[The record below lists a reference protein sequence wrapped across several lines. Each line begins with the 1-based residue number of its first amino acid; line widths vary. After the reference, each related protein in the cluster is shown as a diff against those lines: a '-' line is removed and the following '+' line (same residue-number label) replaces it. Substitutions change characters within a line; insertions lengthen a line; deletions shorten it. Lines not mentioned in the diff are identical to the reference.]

1 MAFSA
6 EGARSGEVLL
16 RRSRLYR
23 IEHGSIAP
31 HLDGAALP
39 AIARGSSG
47 EVRASDGGV
56 NMHCAGLP
64 QTESRPRR
72 AVAHAKSVAR
82 REFPLVVRQEMARLG
97 WHVWGYV
104 ATFNSPGL
112 VGVRGE
118 DLSMI
123 FGKFFS
129 AIRAQFNK
137 LANFFWEAD
146 PIAQMQYEYDSAVEQ
161 LKEGRL
167 GLEQY
172 RALVE
177 RVSRQVKDGEN
188 QVAKLTAQA
197 KAYLKA
203 GDRETAGSIAL
214 QLTKARA
221 QLDENRQQLVLH
233 ETAYGNNLKKIQHAN
248 KKLVEVK
255 DKIQKYDA
263 DLKMSSAEAEV
274 AQLSQSLNFDVTTDF
289 GQLEDVIQRKIDANR
304 GKVRV
309 AADLSAEGL
318 GRIEAEERMEQSMA
332 DDALKD
338 LEVELGMRAPETTPV
353 AAQTKDLGPAE
364 EAVERRQSEKQTEK
378 A

>member
-1 MAFSA
+1 
-6 EGARSGEVLL
+6 
-16 RRSRLYR
+16 
-23 IEHGSIAP
+23 
-31 HLDGAALP
+31 
-39 AIARGSSG
+39 
-47 EVRASDGGV
+47 
-56 NMHCAGLP
+56 
-64 QTESRPRR
+64 
-72 AVAHAKSVAR
+72 
-82 REFPLVVRQEMARLG
+82 
-97 WHVWGYV
+97 
-104 ATFNSPGL
+104 
-112 VGVRGE
+112 
-118 DLSMI
+118 MI
-123 FGKFFS
+123 FGKFFG

-146 PIAQMQYEYDSAVEQ
+146 PIAQMQYEYDTAVEQ

-203 GDRETAGSIAL
+203 GDRETAGGVAL

-221 QLDENRQQLVLH
+221 QLEENRQQLVMH
-233 ETAYGNNLKKIQHAN
+233 EQAYGNNLKKIQFAN
-248 KKLVEVK
+248 KKLVDVK

-263 DLKMSSAEAEV
+263 DLKMSAAEAEV

-318 GRIEAEERMEQSMA
+318 GRIDAEERMEKSMA

-353 AAQTKDLGPAE
+353 AAQAKDLGPAE
-364 EAVERRQSEKQTEK
+364 EAIERRQSEKQTEK